1 MVLSQVC
8 DFISHSVNKGKRFCN
23 IAMLLSVALELHPR
37 FLSIYFRK
45 QDDSYFRTGL
55 GSCVTISSNQAI
67 FYKIVKRSPVP
78 LERNVSFTKVFLF
91 TSQILVLIVA
101 SQETP
106 SHPPFNVKRDKC
118 FSCQW
123 QFKRRRFSP
132 F

>member
-55 GSCVTISSNQAI
+55 GSSVTISSNQAI
-67 FYKIVKRSPVP
+67 FYKIVKRSPV
-78 LERNVSFTKVFLF
+78 LS
-91 TSQILVLIVA
+91 
-101 SQETP
+101 
-106 SHPPFNVKRDKC
+106 
-118 FSCQW
+118 
-123 QFKRRRFSP
+123 SP
-132 F
+132 